1 MMELP
6 ASMIPDKPSAR
17 PSAAGSSDTWRT
29 PEVPGEGKRMGR
41 AKGMGPG
48 MGRELRLSLIAVGL
62 FFAAGAWDLA
72 RAAEPGPDPS
82 AGLPELRLS
91 LRDAIQAAVDNN
103 PTVRLFREQ
112 VLEARGVADASRGA
126 LLPNISATVSGT
138 RRTFFGGTFGTAGDA
153 VRGPFNVFDNRG
165 TLTQNLFSLSLIQRW
180 RAARSGGEVAELD
193 AETTKRDTMAT
204 VGLLYVEALRAEAAV
219 QAAEA
224 NLGLNQQ
231 LLKLAQDR
239 KSAGLATALDV
250 TRAQVQL
257 ENEKQRLLVDQNER
271 ERAKLNLIRAIGI
284 DFDVR
289 LVLTDELKLAEVKQQ
304 SPQEALAVARANR
317 VELTAQKRRER
328 LAELTLSSV
337 TSERVPS
344 LAFNGDYGFIGA
356 SLDETFATYSG
367 ALMLSVPVFDGGQ
380 LEGRIAESRSQV
392 RQEHIRM
399 KNVSDQITLEVRDA
413 LLTLASTQR
422 QVGVAQK
429 GLRLALRELDL
440 SRERFAVG
448 VADNLEVTN
457 AQTSV
462 ARARDNVIE
471 ALSNFNAARI
481 NLARAQGQLDTLY

>member
-1 MMELP
+1 
-6 ASMIPDKPSAR
+6 
-17 PSAAGSSDTWRT
+17 
-29 PEVPGEGKRMGR
+29 
-41 AKGMGPG
+41 
-48 MGRELRLSLIAVGL
+48 MGRELRSSLLALGL
-62 FFAAGAWDLA
+62 FLAAGVWDLA

-103 PTVRLFREQ
+103 PTVRVFREQ
-112 VLEARGVADASRGA
+112 VLEARGLADTNRGA

-180 RAARSGGEVAELD
+180 RAARSGVEVAELD
-193 AETTKRDTMAT
+193 AETTKRDTMAM

-317 VELTAQKRRER
+317 EPSRADS
-328 LAELTLSSV
+328 AEATGEAGRAHV
-337 TSERVPS
+337 T
-344 LAFNGDYGFIGA
+344 
-356 SLDETFATYSG
+356 
-367 ALMLSVPVFDGGQ
+367 
-380 LEGRIAESRSQV
+380 
-392 RQEHIRM
+392 
-399 KNVSDQITLEVRDA
+399 
-413 LLTLASTQR
+413 
-422 QVGVAQK
+422 
-429 GLRLALRELDL
+429 L
-440 SRERFAVG
+440 SRERAG
-448 VADNLEVTN
+448 
-457 AQTSV
+457 SV
-462 ARARDNVIE
+462 AGLQRRLWVYWE
-471 ALSNFNAARI
+471 QPR
-481 NLARAQGQLDTLY
+481 

>member
-1 MMELP
+1 MKANAWRARKEWVLVRGEHCDR
-6 ASMIPDKPSAR
+6 AS
-17 PSAAGSSDTWRT
+17 
-29 PEVPGEGKRMGR
+29 
-41 AKGMGPG
+41 
-48 MGRELRLSLIAVGL
+48 LLGL
-62 FFAAGAWDLA
+62 FLAAGAWDLA

-112 VLEARGVADASRGA
+112 VLEARGVADTNRGA

-180 RAARSGGEVAELD
+180 RAARSGVEVAELD

-257 ENEKQRLLVDQNER
+257 ENEHQRLLVAQNER

-289 LVLTDELKLAEVKQQ
+289 LVLTDELTLAEVKRQ
-304 SPQEALAVARANR
+304 SPQEALVVARANR
-317 VELTAQKRRER
+317 GRAHSAEATGETRRADVELSHER
-328 LAELTLSSV
+328 
-337 TSERVPS
+337 
-344 LAFNGDYGFIGA
+344 
-356 SLDETFATYSG
+356 ATT
-367 ALMLSVPVFDGGQ
+367 
-380 LEGRIAESRSQV
+380 IAG
-392 RQEHIRM
+392 
-399 KNVSDQITLEVRDA
+399 L
-413 LLTLASTQR
+413 QR
-422 QVGVAQK
+422 
-429 GLRLALRELDL
+429 
-440 SRERFAVG
+440 
-448 VADNLEVTN
+448 
-457 AQTSV
+457 
-462 ARARDNVIE
+462 
-471 ALSNFNAARI
+471 
-481 NLARAQGQLDTLY
+481 

>member
-1 MMELP
+1 
-6 ASMIPDKPSAR
+6 MIPDKPSAR

-112 VLEARGVADASRGA
+112 VLEARGLADTNRGA

-138 RRTFFGGTFGTAGDA
+138 RRTFFSGTFSIAGDA

-180 RAARSGGEVAELD
+180 RAARSGVEVAELD
-193 AETTKRDTMAT
+193 AEATKRDTMAT

-224 NLGLNQQ
+224 KIGLNQQ

-239 KSAGLATALDV
+239 KSAGLATGLDV
-250 TRAQVQL
+250 T
-257 ENEKQRLLVDQNER
+257 
-271 ERAKLNLIRAIGI
+271 
-284 DFDVR
+284 
-289 LVLTDELKLAEVKQQ
+289 
-304 SPQEALAVARANR
+304 RANR

-380 LEGRIAESRSQV
+380 LEGRIAESRSAV

-399 KNVSDQITLEVRDA
+399 KDVSDQITLEVRDA
-413 LLTLASTQR
+413 LLTLTSTQR

-481 NLARAQGQLDTLY
+481 NLAHALGQPDALY